1 MDSSSTL
8 PFVGAKGVPVVFCL
22 IQLRSVWSL
31 MPSPS
36 ATLGMEAPSAVA
48 MATDKNISHVTR
60 AFAQLTAPPPELT
73 PKDSSI
79 SCLTDKHRLSH
90 IKHGLPSQALTTPLM
105 YHM

>member
-22 IQLRSVWSL
+22 IQLRSS
-31 MPSPS
+31 S

-60 AFAQLTAPPPELT
+60 AFAQHTAPPPELT

-90 IKHGLPSQALTTPLM
+90 LKHGLPSQALTTPLM
-105 YHM
+105 YHL